1 PTDTWPNR
9 LYSLTGG
16 SEGLKETPSAD
27 SLPDDPPGYLR
38 KTIFEFLQ
46 ERQGDWSIFFSNLP
60 FSLLFKRLPQDAP
73 FPRRLRGLVEFL
85 LRVRSGDLPSVSWI
99 DPNFTDVQQVTQQLD
114 KANDDHPAGDV
125 VRGQRLVHD
134 LYNALAA
141 SPAWPKTLL
150 LITYDEHGGFY

>member
-1 PTDTWPNR
+1 
-9 LYSLTGG
+9 
-16 SEGLKETPSAD
+16 
-27 SLPDDPPGYLR
+27 
-38 KTIFEFLQ
+38 
-46 ERQGDWSIFFSNLP
+46 DWSIFFSNLP
-60 FSLLFKRLPQDAP
+60 FALIFKRLAQDAQ
-73 FPRRLRGLVEFL
+73 FTRRMRGLVEFL

-125 VRGQRLVHD
+125 VRGQRLVHA

-150 LITYDEHGGFY
+150 LITYDEHGGFYDHVRPPGTPPLPQPSDAPDDDDGFHRYGVRVPTFVVSPWVPRGSVSNDV